1 MKKFHVK
8 FYENRKIYFTISLAI
23 ILAGVIFNV
32 IFGTALDIQFK
43 GGAMINY
50 TYSGEI
56 DQSVVESKVEEV
68 TGQNVDVR
76 IYENMNQ
83 DAEAAKNS
91 VSISFTGSQ
100 SISIDV
106 QKQIAEA
113 LTKEYPDAGFA
124 VSRSNSVD
132 PTMGQSF
139 FAKCL
144 VAIAITFV
152 LLIIY
157 VGFRFRKIG
166 GTSAGVMAIV
176 ALLHDVSI
184 VYFVFV
190 IFQIPINDSFIAVVL
205 TILGYSLNNTIII
218 YDRVREN
225 RRLLGPKASY
235 SELVNTS
242 INQTL
247 TRSTYTT
254 LCTFVAITS
263 VFIVGMIFN
272 ISSVMTFALPM
283 MVGVVAGCY
292 SSVCLA
298 GPLYVMWQNHK
309 QKKRLEAG
317 AKA

>member
-113 LTKEYPDAGFA
+113 L
-124 VSRSNSVD
+124 
-132 PTMGQSF
+132 M
-139 FAKCL
+139 L
-144 VAIAITFV
+144 V
-152 LLIIY
+152 LP
-157 VGFRFRKIG
+157 FRG
-166 GTSAGVMAIV
+166 
-176 ALLHDVSI
+176 
-184 VYFVFV
+184 
-190 IFQIPINDSFIAVVL
+190 PIL
-205 TILGYSLNNTIII
+205 
-218 YDRVREN
+218 
-225 RRLLGPKASY
+225 
-235 SELVNTS
+235 
-242 INQTL
+242 L
-247 TRSTYTT
+247 TRPWGNPSLQNAWWQSPLP
-254 LCTFVAITS
+254 LC
-263 VFIVGMIFN
+263 
-272 ISSVMTFALPM
+272 
-283 MVGVVAGCY
+283 C
-292 SSVCLA
+292 
-298 GPLYVMWQNHK
+298 
-309 QKKRLEAG
+309 
-317 AKA
+317 

>member
-1 MKKFHVK
+1 MKNFHVK

-225 RRLLGPKASY
+225 RRLLGPKASIP
-235 SELVNTS
+235 SWL
-242 INQTL
+242 IP
-247 TRSTYTT
+247 
-254 LCTFVAITS
+254 
-263 VFIVGMIFN
+263 
-272 ISSVMTFALPM
+272 ALI
-283 MVGVVAGCY
+283 
-292 SSVCLA
+292 
-298 GPLYVMWQNHK
+298 
-309 QKKRLEAG
+309 RR
-317 AKA
+317 